1 MRLPMLISTRTH
13 TDTHTQAKPT
23 QTYMETHN
31 GCTENPTANK
41 PKTRVKVTF
50 PNSALRCLHSNTPTN
65 RETERMSHT
74 HSHTHLSKAFKG
86 LFIHMHPLYIF
97 LQEHLSPCNI
107 SGCCRGYKLS
117 TEVHFQCSY
126 LVRSKWWII
135 LSWFNT
141 SGTLILA
148 YIFTPCCLPH
158 SHHLA
163 QWRESCIGPEHCLP
177 AIPARTQT
185 AKLLSEFVS
194 LSESRHHFLF
204 SKNHFFPLPMKTCL
218 RFSAFF
224 R

>member
-1 MRLPMLISTRTH
+1 MRLPMLISARTH
-13 TDTHTQAKPT
+13 TDTHTRRQNPHKRTWKHTMVAQRTPLQTNQKPESKSPSPTQHCGVYTAIHRQTERQKEWVTHTHTHIWAKPS
-23 QTYMETHN
+23 
-31 GCTENPTANK
+31 
-41 PKTRVKVTF
+41 KVF
-50 PNSALRCLHSNTPTN
+50 SSIC
-65 RETERMSHT
+65 
-74 HSHTHLSKAFKG
+74 
-86 LFIHMHPLYIF
+86 ILYIF

-185 AKLLSEFVS
+185 AKLLSEFFS

-204 SKNHFFPLPMKTCL
+204 SKNHFFPLPRKTCF
-218 RFSAFF
+218 RFSAFVS
-224 R
+224 